1 MAVFFC
7 TLITVAGALLLYLCS
22 GNQRWLARPL
32 PVPLR
37 ALAGCLWALSLPLW
51 MTTLSAKA
59 GLFAALTLQM
69 LLLGVL
75 PLLSLLRGP
84 AENP

>member
-1 MAVFFC
+1 M
-7 TLITVAGALLLYLCS
+7 
-22 GNQRWLARPL
+22 
-32 PVPLR
+32 
-37 ALAGCLWALSLPLW
+37 ALSLPLW